1 MKYPHPVRIA
11 FLLLAVM
18 AAAQLARSQSKPL
31 GDDDDSNEIYWYK
44 APLPLGADGFRL
56 EPANREFYLLGCVED
71 RRFNRLQ
78 VSRIR
83 KSPFVID
90 ASGDV
95 WKKYPSEVTFR
106 ITATGM
112 DPGTLKSDIDK
123 IDEPGDL
130 NSFLLGLHFRLKV
143 FEGLNM
149 RTIKPS
155 AIRMIGMPSDVPS
168 DERVY
173 RVSFQTGDFPVD
185 ARLVMEVLSPAGK
198 LLSRFHLELL

>member
-1 MKYPHPVRIA
+1 
-11 FLLLAVM
+11 M
-18 AAAQLARSQSKPL
+18 ASAQLAWPQSKPVS
-31 GDDDDSNEIYWYK
+31 DDDSNEVYWYK

-56 EPANREFYLLGCVED
+56 EPAGREFYVLSCIED

-78 VSRIR
+78 VSRVR

-95 WKKYPSEVTFR
+95 WKTYPSEVTFR
-106 ITATGM
+106 VTATAM
-112 DPGTLKSDIDK
+112 DPGSLKSDIDK
-123 IDEPGDL
+123 INEPGDL

-149 RTIKPS
+149 RMIKPI
-155 AIRMIGMPSDVPS
+155 AIHMIGVPSDVPF

-173 RVSFQTGDFPVD
+173 RVSFETGDFPVD
-185 ARLVMEVLSPAGK
+185 ARLVMEVLSPGGK

>member
-1 MKYPHPVRIA
+1 MKYPLPVRIV
-11 FLLLAVM
+11 FLLLAVI
-18 AAAQLARSQSKPL
+18 ATGQIAVSQSRL
-31 GDDDDSNEIYWYK
+31 ADDDDSNNIYWYK

-78 VSRIR
+78 VSRVR

-95 WKKYPSEVTFR
+95 WKNYPSEVTFR
-106 ITATGM
+106 ITATAM
-112 DPGTLKSDIDK
+112 DPGTLKSDIDR
-123 IDEPGDL
+123 IDEPGNL

-149 RTIKPS
+149 RTVKPS
-155 AIRMIGMPSDVPS
+155 AIRMIGIPSDVPA
-168 DERVY
+168 DERIY